1 MRTWLLSA
9 GAVLALLVALPAA
22 RAHRAAE
29 LEVNVSNLRG
39 IQNEPN
45 IAVDPSNSRV
55 LLAASN
61 SVGEGTMRL
70 YSSTDGGV
78 TWITTTAYPA
88 PKRLAEACA
97 ADPWTAID
105 LTGRQYFSFLRSSPC
120 RKAPARLYVITRSG
134 PNAPWSR
141 PVLVASLGR
150 ARFDDKPALAVDT
163 SSVSRYR
170 NRVYVAWSRVSRLGV
185 FSIVLSR
192 SDDGGRTWSRPV
204 KVNRSGR
211 EESYASIAVSRS
223 GLVYVAWDD
232 MTNFHVNIARSTDG
246 GAHFGREHTVTA
258 FKIVTIP
265 HCGSGIVIPALR
277 LTCVHANPIVTVD
290 TSSGRY
296 AGRVYVTYAQTDF
309 QGDHGTALTTFDAGL
324 RALAGY
330 PVSGRIFALAPTPE
344 GENADQF
351 WPQSAVDPST
361 GALWACFYDTRG
373 DPGRRS
379 AFYSCTLST
388 DGGMTWARP
397 VHAATV
403 ASDETQPGADPREY
417 GDYEGLAVADGVAH
431 PIWTDSRDLG
441 TLREEIYTTALSEAS
456 LKPPAPSG

>member
-1 MRTWLLSA
+1 MRNWILQA
-9 GAVLALLVALPAA
+9 GALLALVVALPAA
-22 RAHRAAE
+22 GAPLAAGP
-29 LEVNVSNLRG
+29 EVDVSNLPG
-39 IQNEPN
+39 VQSEAN
-45 IAVDPSNSRV
+45 ISVDPSNSQV

-61 SVGEGTMRL
+61 SVREGTMRL
-70 YSSTDGGV
+70 YSSTDGGA
-78 TWITTTAYPA
+78 TWTTTTAYPA
-88 PKRLAEACA
+88 PKRLADACA
-97 ADPWTAID
+97 ADPWTGID

-141 PVLVASLGR
+141 PVLVARLGR

-163 SSVSRYR
+163 SQASEHA
-170 NRVYVAWSRVSRLGV
+170 NRVYLAWSRVSRLGV

-204 KVNRSGR
+204 KVNRTGR

-223 GLVYVAWDD
+223 GLVYVVWDD
-232 MTNFHVNIARSTDG
+232 ITNFHVNIARSTDG
-246 GAHFGREHTVTA
+246 GAHFGREHAVTA
-258 FKIVTIP
+258 FTIVTIP

-290 TSSGRY
+290 TSTGPY
-296 AGRVYVTYAQTDF
+296 AGRVYVTYAQTEF
-309 QGDHGTALTTFDAGL
+309 QGDQGTALTTFDPEL

-330 PVSGRIFALAPTPE
+330 PVSGRGFALAPTPE
-344 GENADQF
+344 GQDADQF

-373 DPGRRS
+373 DPRRTS
-379 AFYSCTLST
+379 AYYSCTVST
-388 DGGMTWARP
+388 DGGRTWAPP

-417 GDYEGLAVADGVAH
+417 GDYEGLAVANGVAH

-441 TLREEIYTTALSEAS
+441 TLREEIYTTALSETD